1 MFYCGALLRCFAAVL
16 YCGALLRCFAAV
28 LQVHHPGLRDSDLLP
43 LVAAVYK
50 EAGEK
55 PPLSTPPPGREL
67 APWDRPSATDA
78 AAAGAAGA
86 AGAGE
91 AGAAGTGAEQKQLLR
106 VMGGPLQS
114 ARLTK
119 AVCSLEGAAPGEAT
133 HAPGAATAATS
144 EAGDELVVA
153 QQDAT
158 IEVEIPRCCCSLE
171 VCTCLHAWQ
180 CVVCMRK

>member
-1 MFYCGALLRCFAAVL
+1 M
-16 YCGALLRCFAAV
+16 
-28 LQVHHPGLRDSDLLP
+28 HHPGLRDSDLLP

-55 PPLSTPPPGREL
+55 PPLSAPPPGREL

-86 AGAGE
+86 AGAGG

-119 AVCSLEGAAPGEAT
+119 AVCSLGAGASGAAADDPAAG
-133 HAPGAATAATS
+133 GATAAT
-144 EAGDELVVA
+144 GGELAVA

-158 IEVEIPRCCCSLE
+158 VEVEIPRCCCSLE